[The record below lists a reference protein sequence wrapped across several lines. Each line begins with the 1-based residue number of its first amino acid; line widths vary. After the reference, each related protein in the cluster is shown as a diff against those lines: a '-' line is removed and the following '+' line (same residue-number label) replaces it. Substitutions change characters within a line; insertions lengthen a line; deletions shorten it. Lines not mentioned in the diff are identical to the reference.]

1 MDTWTEADKQ
11 VVRDIFASEKS
22 VKELAHL
29 LPSCTHD
36 RIYRKGIRM
45 GLVKR
50 APVTVQTRVHD
61 LMSDGGPRTIAAVM
75 EATGAQKSLI
85 GEILNKLVKTG
96 AIHISGYA
104 GSRTAPV
111 YKLGAGENADRPP
124 AKTQAEYRAEY
135 RAKYREMRD
144 ASFRA
149 AAPPADA
156 WWPWADPVVL
166 QSMSALVRVGR
177 STA

>member
-11 VVRDIFASEKS
+11 IVREIFASEKS

-45 GLVKR
+45 GLVKH
-50 APVTVQTRVHD
+50 APPTVISRITG
-61 LMSDGGPRTIAAVM
+61 LMADGEPRTIAAVM
-75 EATGAQKSLI
+75 KATGAQKSFI
-85 GEILNKLVKTG
+85 GEVLNKLVKKG
-96 AIHISGYA
+96 EMHISGYA

-124 AKTQAEYRAEY
+124 VKTQAEYRAEY
-135 RAKYREMRD
+135 RAKYREMRG
-144 ASFRA
+144 AAFRA
-149 AAPPADA
+149 AQPPADA
-156 WWPWADPVVL
+156 WWPWGDPVVL
-166 QSMSALVRVGR
+166 SSMRALVSVGR
-177 STA
+177 SAA

>member
-11 VVRDIFASEKS
+11 IVRDIFASEKS

-29 LPSCTHD
+29 LPLCTHD

-45 GLVKR
+45 GLVKK
-50 APVTVQTRVHD
+50 APVTVQTRVND
-61 LMSDGGPRTIAAVM
+61 LMSDGVPRTIAAVM
-75 EATGAQKSLI
+75 EATGAQKSFI
-85 GEILNKLVKTG
+85 GEILNKLVKNG
-96 AIHISGYA
+96 EMHISGYA

-135 RAKYREMRD
+135 RAKYRAERG
-144 ASFRA
+144 AAFRA
-149 AAPPADA
+149 AEPPADA
-156 WWPWADPVVL
+156 WWPWGDPVVL
-166 QSMSALVRVGR
+166 QSMTAMMRVGR
-177 STA
+177 SAA